1 MNIEKTHHKDT
12 KRTEVAL
19 RKPKSDSSFRWERV
33 YEAGGEVNEK
43 STDSSKG
50 PASEAAGR
58 TQASF
63 FVGMHDLK

>member
-1 MNIEKTHHKDT
+1 L
-12 KRTEVAL
+12 VV
-19 RKPKSDSSFRWERV
+19 PKAQLTDSDAAQASLVEATSHCWERV